1 MPADQYLPDPT
12 ENRMEQEHE
21 ELICNLIFFYLNTR
35 NRTWIPSI
43 IRLEVHYFILDV
55 SIEGDTLFHNLSIW
69 IPLFKE
75 SLSWILKKQERTEWE
90 LRVLSVEQLRE
101 RVRYVCQSTILSGR
115 NWASII
121 IRKERNP
128 SRARTFRVSSWV
140 SIDSLRLP
148 NGRLYNLG
156 SSRPCV
162 CGEGTGIFSIWK

>member
-1 MPADQYLPDPT
+1 MFQSKEILYFT
-12 ENRMEQEHE
+12 
-21 ELICNLIFFYLNTR
+21 IY
-35 NRTWIPSI
+35 PSG
-43 IRLEVHYFILDV
+43 F
-55 SIEGDTLFHNLSIW
+55 LFL
-69 IPLFKE
+69 K
-75 SLSWILKKQERTEWE
+75 SWILKKQERTEWE

-162 CGEGTGIFSIWK
+162 CGEVESFQYENRWYPKGQKLQLGIWWTTVMSHKALVDWLTQMFGYFT